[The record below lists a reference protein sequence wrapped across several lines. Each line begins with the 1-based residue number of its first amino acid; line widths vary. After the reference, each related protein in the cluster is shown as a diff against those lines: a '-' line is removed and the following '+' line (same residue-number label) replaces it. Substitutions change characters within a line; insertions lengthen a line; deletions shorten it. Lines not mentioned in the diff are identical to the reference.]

1 MHIKG
6 IGETAISG
14 AAAAIANAIYNA
26 VGVRVYDFPITLDKL
41 LPDLPSAHQVN
52 RDPTGELATKPA
64 TLSALSEG

>member
-41 LPDLPSAHQVN
+41 LHELP
-52 RDPTGELATKPA
+52 E
-64 TLSALSEG
+64 